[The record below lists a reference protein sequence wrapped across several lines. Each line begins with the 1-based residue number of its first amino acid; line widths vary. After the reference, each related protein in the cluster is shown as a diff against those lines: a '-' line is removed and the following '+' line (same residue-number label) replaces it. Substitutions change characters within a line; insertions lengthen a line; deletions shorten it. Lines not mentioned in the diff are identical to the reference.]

1 MYVCMYV
8 CMCAQTK
15 MMLKGDGAMELLSD
29 CLQDLML
36 ALVQDTHTT
45 VLGDNLTQQSVEM

>member
-1 MYVCMYV
+1 MYV